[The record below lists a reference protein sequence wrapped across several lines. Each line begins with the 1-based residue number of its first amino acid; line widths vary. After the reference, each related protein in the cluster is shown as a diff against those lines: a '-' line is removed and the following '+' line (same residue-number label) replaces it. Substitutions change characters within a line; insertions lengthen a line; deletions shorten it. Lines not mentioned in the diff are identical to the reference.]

1 MVDGARPS
9 RPPALRASLLAPR
22 EPAFWSFLVLLLLA
36 GLVTVLE
43 QGVLFASSPQGF
55 TLSWALLLLYLLP
68 MFALIWLLDV
78 YDREPLSL
86 VLGALAWGAIGA
98 TSLSAVANDAWGGV
112 IARLAGPDFAANWSA
127 AITAPIVEES
137 LKAVGVVLIYL
148 IARDELND
156 VMDGFVYGAMVGL
169 GFAVVEDVYYFVA
182 KFGGEVGGVLAGFFM
197 RVIAGGLY
205 GHVLYTGL
213 TGMGIAY
220 FVTRRGEVGRARRW
234 LTAGA
239 LFGVG
244 AAAHFIWNS
253 PLLNV
258 LPKGDV
264 APLAL
269 LALIPLAMAVKGL
282 PFLAFLVLMLR
293 MAHAREVHWLRT
305 GIEAELGGPGLR
317 DGELAVLLSGRA
329 RRRARQAA
337 ARRGGPRAAALLKR
351 LHREQIRLAMIRSK
365 VTGDDHPDL
374 VRQRAVCQAAREDLA
389 AALGERG
396 GWPPDGPRGGTVGT
410 AT

>member
-1 MVDGARPS
+1 MASSGAPA

-22 EPAFWSFLVLLLLA
+22 EPAFWSYLVLLLLA

-43 QGVLFASSPQGF
+43 QGVLFAASPQGF
-55 TLSWALLLLYLLP
+55 LLSWALLLLYLLP
-68 MFALIWLLDV
+68 MFGVIWLLDY

-86 VLGALAWGAIGA
+86 VLGALAWGAVGA

-112 IARLAGPDFAANWSA
+112 LARLAGPDFAATWGA
-127 AITAPIVEES
+127 AITAPVVEES
-137 LKAVGVVLIYL
+137 LKAIGVVLIYL

-182 KFGGEVGGVLAGFFM
+182 KFGGDVGGVLAGFFM

-220 FVTRRGEVGRARRW
+220 FVTRRGDAGLARRR
-234 LTAGA
+234 LVAAA

-244 AAAHFIWNS
+244 MAAHFIWNS

-258 LPKGDV
+258 LPEGGV
-264 APLAL
+264 PAITLI
-269 LALIPLAMAVKGL
+269 ALIPLAMAVKGL

-293 MAHAREVHWLRT
+293 MAHARERHWLRA
-305 GIEAELGGPGLR
+305 GIEAELGGPGLHQ
-317 DGELAVLLSGRA
+317 GELPVLLSGRA
-329 RRRARQAA
+329 RRQARRAL
-337 ARRGGPRAAALLKR
+337 ARRGGPGAAALLKR

-374 VRQRAVCQAAREDLA
+374 VRQRAIIHGLRGALA
-389 AALGERG
+389 ATLARQE
-396 GWPPDGPRGGTVGT
+396 GWR
-410 AT
+410 

>member
-1 MVDGARPS
+1 MASSGAPA

-22 EPAFWSFLVLLLLA
+22 EPAFWSYLVLLLLA

-43 QGVLFASSPQGF
+43 QGVLFAASPQGF
-55 TLSWALLLLYLLP
+55 LLSWALLLLYLLP
-68 MFALIWLLDV
+68 MFGVIWLLDY

-86 VLGALAWGAIGA
+86 VLGALAWGAVGA

-112 IARLAGPDFAANWSA
+112 LARLAGPDFAATWGA
-127 AITAPIVEES
+127 AITAPVVEES
-137 LKAVGVVLIYL
+137 LKAIGVVLIYL

-156 VMDGFVYGAMVGL
+156 LMDGFVYGAMVGL

-182 KFGGEVGGVLAGFFM
+182 KFGGDAGGVLAGFFM

-220 FVTRRGEVGRARRW
+220 FVTRRGDAGLARRW
-234 LTAGA
+234 LVAAA

-244 AAAHFIWNS
+244 MAAHFIWNS

-258 LPKGDV
+258 LPEGGV
-264 APLAL
+264 PAITLI
-269 LALIPLAMAVKGL
+269 ALIPLAMAVKGL

-293 MAHAREVHWLRT
+293 MAHARERHWLRA
-305 GIEAELGGPGLR
+305 GIEAELGGPGLHQ
-317 DGELAVLLSGRA
+317 GELPVLLSGRA
-329 RRRARQAA
+329 RRQARRAL
-337 ARRGGPRAAALLKR
+337 ARRGGPGAAALLKR

-374 VRQRAVCQAAREDLA
+374 VRQRAIIHGLRGALA
-389 AALGERG
+389 ATLARQE
-396 GWPPDGPRGGTVGT
+396 GWR
-410 AT
+410 